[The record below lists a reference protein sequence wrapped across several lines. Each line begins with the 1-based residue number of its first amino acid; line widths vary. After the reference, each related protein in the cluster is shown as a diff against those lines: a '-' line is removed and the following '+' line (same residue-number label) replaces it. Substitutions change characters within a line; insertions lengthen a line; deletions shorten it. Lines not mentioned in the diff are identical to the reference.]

1 MKARDVMTRHVEC
14 IAPEATVQGAA
25 ARMESLNVGSLPI
38 CEEARL
44 IGMITDRDIV
54 LRSVAAGHDPKL
66 QRVHEVM
73 THDVTYCFDNQEV
86 AEISE
91 IMSQKQIR
99 RLPVLN
105 RDKQLVGIISLGDLA
120 VETGNEKLA
129 GHALEG
135 ISEHAIA

>member
-1 MKARDVMTRHVEC
+1 MTRHVEC

>member
-73 THDVTYCFDNQEV
+73 SHDVTYCFDNQEV

-120 VETGNEKLA
+120 VETGDEKLA
-129 GHALEG
+129 GHALEA